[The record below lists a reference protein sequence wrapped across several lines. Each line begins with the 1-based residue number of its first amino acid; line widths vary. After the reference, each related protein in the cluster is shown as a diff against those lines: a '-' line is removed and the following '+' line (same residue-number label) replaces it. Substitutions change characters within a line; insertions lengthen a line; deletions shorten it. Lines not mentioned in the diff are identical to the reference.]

1 MAWKRG
7 TENNSAGPIRKGH
20 IEAFQIPKGREL
32 GAGSAPFRIIDVP
45 RPRISSA
52 LALVGAQSFPEQLSC
67 YVDTSTRLLHIHAHE
82 YARSVLLAQ
91 LSDEI
96 PPGCISLSPS
106 QRINAKVC
114 VNDTQD
120 FTAFRGSVFA
130 YDAREGG
137 LGTAIHWETRPVATL
152 QEVKIDVRPL
162 HSGSEPIQVSA
173 QALARQLAAA
183 LHSVIVTV
191 DDIYVVAIEETELV
205 CRVVG
210 VGVEI
215 EGEAEAEDEAADD
228 EDPYRGMVSTETS
241 FLTSVDLGAACSL
254 FTISGVQSF
263 LVKSTPRRDIVDVVT
278 SDGEVFPVRRS
289 LLRPCI
295 ALTAVVQAGLG
306 KYKSEQDSS
315 VFGSGSGSGSG
326 SGGDRQVV
334 PVPVDCCT
342 FDRVLLY
349 LLHLRRESKLPW
361 AFDPLLA
368 NDLLSAAE
376 SLGLQGLIDL
386 TKKVLG
392 SFEERV
398 RRKYISFEE
407 VRAMN
412 DAGTACSRE
421 GRERSATWLI
431 MRGAVFDI
439 TRWLPEHPGG
449 STIIPEHALNR
460 DCTGQFEIYHAS
472 RQSFLYL
479 REFYVGE
486 LDPYDFSALVSEQP
500 SQTFI
505 AHLSK
510 VMEPWR
516 LKPENLSS
524 SPEGK
529 ALLKSF

>member
-315 VFGSGSGSGSG
+315 VLGS
-326 SGGDRQVV
+326 GDRQVV